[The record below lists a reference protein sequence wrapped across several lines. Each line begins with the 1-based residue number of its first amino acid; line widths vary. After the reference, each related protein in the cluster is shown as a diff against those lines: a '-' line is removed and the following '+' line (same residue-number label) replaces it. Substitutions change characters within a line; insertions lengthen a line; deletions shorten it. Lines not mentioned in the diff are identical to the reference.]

1 MKPEIIPG
9 HSRFGLILWVIIALA
24 VAALFSLTS
33 REGPRPS
40 VPKKTAT
47 LRMLP
52 GTSHQKETLNQAPT
66 PTSVTPPAG
75 RLCKASPGET
85 QEARQP

>member
-24 VAALFSLTS
+24 VATLFSLIG
-33 REGPRPS
+33 RNAPRPS

-52 GTSHQKETLNQAPT
+52 GTSHQKNEPNQAPE
-66 PTSVTPPAG
+66 PTSTAVTPRADARVAPAAAAA
-75 RLCKASPGET
+75 RL
-85 QEARQP
+85 